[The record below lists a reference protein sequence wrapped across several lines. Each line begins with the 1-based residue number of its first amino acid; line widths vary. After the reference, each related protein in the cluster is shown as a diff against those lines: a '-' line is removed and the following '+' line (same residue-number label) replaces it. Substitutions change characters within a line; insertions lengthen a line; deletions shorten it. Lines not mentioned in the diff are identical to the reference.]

1 MRKLMIYFLL
11 LILFCSAE
19 AAFSAEIGGVTLP
32 DTMKAGDAD
41 LVLNGCGLRTK
52 FGFKVYAVGVYV
64 KEKSTDSQKMIDADE
79 PMILHMH
86 YRRSAP
92 QKKVSSVFY
101 DSFASVLNIP
111 EQDNYDENTEY
122 GAQKKNIVDFIK
134 AATKFKIMKNDIFT
148 YIYLP
153 GKGTDVYV
161 TNKDGKQL
169 LLTVHGLDFKKALF
183 AIWLVDGAPV
193 GKKLQKKLLGN

>member
-111 EQDNYDENTEY
+111 EQDNYDETTDY
-122 GAQKKNIVDFIK
+122 GPQKKNIVDFIN
-134 AATKFKIMKNDIFT
+134 AVTKVKVMKNDKYT
-148 YIYLP
+148 YIYMP
-153 GKGTDVYV
+153 GKGTEIYMV
-161 TNKDGKQL
+161 NKDGKSL
-169 LLTVHGLDFKKALF
+169 LLTIPGIGFKKALY
-183 AIWLVDGAPV
+183 AIWLADGAPV
-193 GKKLQKKLLGN
+193 GKKLQQKLSGK